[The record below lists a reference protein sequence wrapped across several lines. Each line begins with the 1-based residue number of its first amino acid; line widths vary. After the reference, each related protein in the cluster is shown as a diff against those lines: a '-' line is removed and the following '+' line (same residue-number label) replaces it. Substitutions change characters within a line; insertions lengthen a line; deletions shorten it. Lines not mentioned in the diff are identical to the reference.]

1 MTQKHRVLT
10 PLAVLSSLL
19 VVTPAYA
26 SAFGQLE
33 IPTDRVV
40 AVAAPYGEN
49 QHQLLV
55 IQQLDA
61 YRQCWSESSTT
72 PTKIDPLL
80 VNFDF
85 TGICGRSIDSNGYSI
100 RLANQDLGWRYSLR
114 MVQQNGD
121 MFLVGTP
128 TGNKKAPELLIGRVG
143 GTIDGFAKIQLSPGW
158 RMTQRSYF
166 GEPLGHIYFTHEQPL
181 SAFAAPSVT
190 RTVSQVKS
198 TPVQSINAV
207 EVPTTEVTTTEVTT
221 TEVTTDRAASVYPV
235 YR

>member
-1 MTQKHRVLT
+1 MTQKYRVLT
-10 PLAVLSSLL
+10 PLAVLSGLL
-19 VVTPAYA
+19 FVTPAHA

-33 IPTDRVV
+33 IPSDRVV
-40 AVAAPYGEN
+40 AVASPYGEN

-61 YRQCWSESSTT
+61 YRQCWSESGTTT

-143 GTIDGFAKIQLSPGW
+143 GTTEGFAKIQLTPGW

-181 SAFAAPSVT
+181 SAFATPSAT
-190 RTVSQVKS
+190 RTVSQAKS
-198 TPVQSINAV
+198 KPTPITSTNAV
-207 EVPTTEVTTTEVTT
+207 EVPTVEVSTTEVS
-221 TEVTTDRAASVYPV
+221 TDRASSVYPV